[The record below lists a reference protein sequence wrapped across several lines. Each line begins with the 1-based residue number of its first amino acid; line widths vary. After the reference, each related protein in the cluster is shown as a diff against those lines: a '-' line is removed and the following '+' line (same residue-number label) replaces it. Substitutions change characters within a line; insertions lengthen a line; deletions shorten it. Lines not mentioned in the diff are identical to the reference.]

1 MTGSGSTS
9 LGQGAWASSAHPGTI
24 IVVAMITA
32 MTFSASGAAP
42 TPLYHLYQ
50 EHFGLTPVMV
60 TVIFAAYVL
69 SLLLALLTTGA
80 LSDHAGRRPIAL
92 GALMLNIIAMVMFI
106 TAGSG
111 AALIAARAVQGFATG
126 VATAALGAAI
136 LDVDRR
142 RGAVLNSVTV
152 FAGLTVGTLG
162 AATLVTFGPDSAQLV
177 YVVLL
182 TFSGIEA
189 LLLWYMPETAQTKP
203 GVLASLRPHVSVPI
217 QARQPLAQLTPV
229 TLASWALGGFYFS
242 LMPALVRLATGATV
256 PIVGGLVVAAL
267 TFSSVIAVLSLRN
280 IPAERVLLGAIPAL
294 ALGVAITLGG
304 AHARCVALMLVGTM
318 VSGLGFGAVFSG
330 TLRTVLPLANADER
344 AGLLSAFYLEGYLAF
359 SLPAVLTGFLAPI
372 VGLPLAADVYG
383 SAVILMAVASL
394 VAIRVSRH
402 RVRTDHATKGVG
414 GSVISGS
421 PSGRSSLG
429 PAARP

>member
-1 MTGSGSTS
+1 MTTGSTS
-9 LGQGAWASSAHPGTI
+9 FGRESWASWANPGTI

-50 EHFGLTPVMV
+50 EHFGLTPVLV

-80 LSDHAGRRPIAL
+80 LSDHAGRRPTVL

-142 RGAVLNSVTV
+142 RGAALNSVTV

-162 AATLVTFGPDSAQLV
+162 AATLVTFGPDPAQLV

-242 LMPALVRLATGATV
+242 LMPALVRLATGATL

-304 AHARCVALMLVGTM
+304 VHARFVALMLLGTM

-372 VGLPLAADVYG
+372 VGLSLAADVYG

-402 RVRTDHATKGVG
+402 RVRTHHVTKGVG

-421 PSGRSSLG
+421 PCGRSSLG

>member
-1 MTGSGSTS
+1 MTTRTTCLRQEPRAS
-9 LGQGAWASSAHPGTI
+9 LANPATM

-50 EHFGLTPVMV
+50 EHFGLTPALI
-60 TVIFAAYVL
+60 TVIFAAYAL

-80 LSDHAGRRPIAL
+80 LSDHVGRRPTVL
-92 GALMLNIIAMVMFI
+92 GALMLNIIAMVLFI

-136 LDVDRR
+136 LDVDQR

-162 AATLVTFGPDSAQLV
+162 AATLVTFAPDPAHLV

-182 TFSGIEA
+182 TLSGIEA
-189 LLLWYMPETAQTKP
+189 LLIWHMPETAQTKP
-203 GVLASLRPHVSVPI
+203 GALTSLRPHVSIPI
-217 QARQPLAQLTPV
+217 QARQTLAQLTPV
-229 TLASWALGGFYFS
+229 TFASWALGGFYFS
-242 LMPALVRLATGATV
+242 LMPALVRVAIGATL

-267 TFSSVIAVLSLRN
+267 TFSSVIAVLSLLS
-280 IPAERVLLGAIPAL
+280 IPADRVLLGAIPAL

-304 AHARCVALMLVGTM
+304 GTP
-318 VSGLGFGAVFSG
+318 SS
-330 TLRTVLPLANADER
+330 
-344 AGLLSAFYLEGYLAF
+344 
-359 SLPAVLTGFLAPI
+359 
-372 VGLPLAADVYG
+372 
-383 SAVILMAVASL
+383 
-394 VAIRVSRH
+394 
-402 RVRTDHATKGVG
+402 
-414 GSVISGS
+414 S
-421 PSGRSSLG
+421 PSCCSAQWFQVWDSAPCSLARSEPSCRSPRLTNVRVCCRPSISKVTWRSACPPCSQDFWSRSSVC
-429 PAARP
+429 PWPPTSTEQP